1 MRTAPDHV
9 LQVDPGHGPER
20 TSANSPNGAYGSED
34 GRAAGQN
41 GCSSGCS
48 SPPYGAVQG
57 GPITSAAAQIRAE
70 FTRIRYAGTS
80 STRGSSLASSQRGAA
95 TRFRSKA
102 AGELRPRRHVEL
114 AEHLAEV
121 IVDGARANEQ
131 LHGELA
137 VRCSGRC
144 EVSHPRFLTREVDGG
159 IRRAGPGAFAGR
171 AQLCGGPL
179 GEPVRT
185 HPGEHVM
192 RGAQLLSR
200 VPPPLG
206 PAEPLAVEQ
215 VCACQVDGHPA
226 LLELADG
233 FQVAGL
239 RVRALSQQRL
249 AAGTQP
255 ERPGRGGG
263 ERAFGQGFVGGGRGF
278 VIAGPDGGLNQL
290 RQGYLGRIG
299 WV

>member
-121 IVDGARANEQ
+121 IVDGARADEQ
-131 LHGELA
+131 LRGDFA
-137 VRCSGRC
+137 VRRSGRG
-144 EVSHPRFLTREVDGG
+144 EVRYPRFLRREVDGG
-159 IRRAGPGAFAGR
+159 LRGAGAGALAGR
-171 AQLCGGPL
+171 AQFGGGLL
-179 GEPVRT
+179 GEPVRA
-185 HPGEHVM
+185 HRGKHVM
-192 RGAQLLSR
+192 RGTQLVPR

-215 VCACQVDGHPA
+215 VSAREIDGHPA
-226 LLELADG
+226 PPELADG
-233 FQVAGL
+233 FQVAAL
-239 RVRALSQQRL
+239 RVRTLGQQRL
-249 AAGTQP
+249 AAGRQP
-255 ERPGRGGG
+255 ERPGRAGG
-263 ERAFGQGFVGGGRGF
+263 ERPFGQGLMGGGRGF
-278 VIAGPDGGLNQL
+278 VIAGPEGGLDQL
-290 RQGYLGRIG
+290 LQGSLG
-299 WV
+299 